1 VDDLAQIAALALA
14 ACFVWAG
21 SAKLLRPRRWRESLR
36 SYGPP
41 ALTGVAAASV
51 PVAELAVAALLI
63 ANGRAGAVAAA
74 ILLALF
80 TGALLRAR
88 ERVGDKVPCACFGS
102 ASQRDWRAL
111 GARNALLMTVAV
123 VAFSAERPVG
133 GETVAIVLA
142 ITGLALAVWTA
153 AATRAALRR

>member
-1 VDDLAQIAALALA
+1 MDDLTQIAALALA
-14 ACFVWAG
+14 ACFAWAG

-63 ANGRAGAVAAA
+63 VNGRAGAAAA
-74 ILLALF
+74 AVLLALF

-88 ERVGDKVPCACFGS
+88 ERAGDKLPCACFGS
-102 ASQRDWRAL
+102 AGQRDWRAL
-111 GARNALLMTVAV
+111 AARNALLVTVAV
-123 VAFSAERPVG
+123 VAFTAERPVG
-133 GETVAIVLA
+133 GETVAMVLA
-142 ITGLALAVWTA
+142 IAGLVLAVWTA
-153 AATRAALRR
+153 VATRAALRQ